1 MLDLNRLASG
11 DIPAITPALGA
22 VLAEAAGVCLESQG
36 HSQGVGLSI
45 AAGNGGNSYTLS
57 WPSISM
63 QQADDAWTDDEYTT
77 EHGAAGIAVLLAEE
91 EIGYE
96 VIRRSR
102 KGTGFDYWL
111 GDTTTRPFQTK
122 ARMEVSGIR
131 QGDARSLRARLRQK
145 LNQMSRSDN
154 MNIPGY
160 AIVIE
165 FGQPIAKIAKRNERD

>member
-22 VLAEAAGVCLESQG
+22 MLAEAAGVCLESQG
-36 HSQGVGLSI
+36 HCQGVRLSI
-45 AAGNGGNSYTLS
+45 SGSSENGYSLA
-57 WPSISM
+57 WPSISA

-77 EHGAAGIAVLLAEE
+77 EHGAAGVAVLLAKD

-111 GDTTTRPFQTK
+111 GDATTQPFERK

-131 QGDARSLRARLRQK
+131 RGSTRLLNARVRQK
-145 LNQMSRSDN
+145 LNQMSRSDD
-154 MNIPGY
+154 MSLPGY
-160 AIVIE
+160 AVVVE
-165 FGQPIAKIAKRNERD
+165 FGRPIAKIAKRNERD

>member
-1 MLDLNRLASG
+1 MLDLNELASG

-22 VLAEAAGVCLESQG
+22 MLAEAAGVCLESQG
-36 HSQGVGLSI
+36 HSQGVRLSI
-45 AAGNGGNSYTLS
+45 DDDSGNGYTLV
-57 WPSISM
+57 WPSISA

-77 EHGAAGIAVLLAEE
+77 EHGAVGVAALLAKE

-96 VIRRSR
+96 VIRRSA

-111 GDTTTRPFQTK
+111 GDITTRPFQDK

-131 QGDARSLRARLRQK
+131 QGDTHALNARVNEK
-145 LNQMSRSDN
+145 LSQMSRSDN
-154 MNIPGY
+154 MNLPGY
-160 AIVIE
+160 AVVVE